1 MGQDGNGGEWCSDM
15 DILKVIVK
23 ILSYI
28 CYAIIGVYALVCLPM
43 IVGFRPVVVLSGSME
58 PTYDVGTIIY
68 YRHEDQANI
77 KVDDVITY
85 TLGEKMVT
93 HRVKRIENG
102 AYITQGDANNV
113 EDGKPVQYSN
123 VLGKVG
129 ALAIP
134 VLGFGVQF
142 INDHIWVFAIFIT
155 ILVAEFLLSN
165 IKSDK
170 ISVSEK
176 GREHEKDE

>member
-1 MGQDGNGGEWCSDM
+1 VAAVR
-15 DILKVIVK
+15 IIVR

-28 CYAIIGVYALVCLPM
+28 CYGIIGIYALICLPM
-43 IVGFRPVVVLSGSME
+43 VAGFKPVVVLSGSMR
-58 PTYDVGTIIY
+58 PTYEVGTIIY
-68 YRHEDQANI
+68 YHQVPQEEIKPED
-77 KVDDVITY
+77 VVTY
-85 TLGEKMVT
+85 RLGNEMVT

-102 AYITQGDANNV
+102 NFITQGDANNI
-113 EDGKPVQYSN
+113 EDGKPVPYSA
-123 VLGKVG
+123 VMGKVWS
-129 ALAIP
+129 LAIP

-142 INDHIWVFAIFIT
+142 INTHPWMFVIFIA

-170 ISVSEK
+170 ISISVK